1 MKKHWSENIK
11 YEYLVAGLSGGV
23 LSTLVL
29 HPFDLIKVRFQVNDG
44 TVIKNRQVYTGVV
57 NAFQTIVKS
66 DGLRGLYQGA
76 SANIAASSLSNSLYF
91 CIFNSI
97 KLTTQERLNI
107 EHLKFKDFFIIGCF
121 TGACTLALTNP
132 IWVVKTRMCLQP
144 GLSVAE
150 GGVHYTGVLNG
161 LKQLYKHEGIRGYYR
176 GFVPGLLGVSHGA
189 LQFMAYEELKK
200 LYSKYTGKPTS
211 TKLGTLQY
219 ITMAALSKVFAVVS
233 TYPYQVVRSRLQDIQ
248 LQSKYDG
255 VVDVCRKIYRIEG
268 FVGFYKGMV
277 PSLLRVTPACCITF
291 LVFENIS
298 HFLIKNKNKNVT

>member
-44 TVIKNRQVYTGVV
+44 TLIRNRQVYTGVV

-66 DGLRGLYQGA
+66 DGLRGLYQGVSPNVA
-76 SANIAASSLSNSLYF
+76 GAGSSWGLYF
-91 CIFNSI
+91 FVFNFFKSS
-97 KLTTQERLNI
+97 
-107 EHLKFKDFFIIGCF
+107 FKDLQDVENLSAPVHLISGGFA
-121 TGACTLALTNP
+121 GACTLAVTNP

-161 LKQLYKHEGIRGYYR
+161 LKQLYKHEGIKGYYR

-200 LYSKYTGKPTS
+200 LHSKYTGKPTS

-248 LQSKYDG
+248 LQSKYNG